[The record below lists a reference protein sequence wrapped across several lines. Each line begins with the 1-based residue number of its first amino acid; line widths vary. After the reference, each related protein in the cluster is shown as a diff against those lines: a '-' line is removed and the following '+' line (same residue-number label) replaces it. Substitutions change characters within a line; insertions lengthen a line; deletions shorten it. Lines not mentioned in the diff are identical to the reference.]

1 MLFTDRKEAGILLAE
16 ALEKY
21 RGEDIVVFALP
32 RGGVPL
38 GVEIAKKLA
47 APLDLLITKK
57 IGHPFNPEYAIG
69 AITEDADPIFNP
81 GEHGVLDQNWLEWE
95 LKRLRQEIKRRRETY
110 VGAANI
116 QSLEGK
122 TAIIVDDGIATGFT
136 MFASIAA
143 LKKRNPKR
151 IIVAVPVTPEDTAK
165 KMDQMVD
172 AVVALERTDDYLG
185 AVGAYY
191 VHFDQLDDAE
201 VVSLLRSMNVKEEE
215 ADE

>member
-1 MLFTDRKEAGILLAE
+1 MLFADRKEAGARLAE
-16 ALEKY
+16 ALEQY
-21 RGEDIVVFALP
+21 RGEDVVVFALP

-69 AITEDADPIFNP
+69 AITEDVDPIFNP

-143 LKKRNPKR
+143 LKKRHPKR

-172 AVVALERTDDYLG
+172 AVVALERTDAYLG

-191 VHFDQLDDAE
+191 IHFDQLDDAE
-201 VVSLLRSMNVKEEE
+201 VVSLLKSMNQKAEK

>member
-1 MLFTDRKEAGILLAE
+1 MEQ
-16 ALEKY
+16 Y
-21 RGEDIVVFALP
+21 RGEDVVVFALP

-38 GVEIAKKLA
+38 GVEIGKKLA

-81 GEHGVLDQNWLEWE
+81 GEQGVLDQNWLEWE

-110 VGAANI
+110 VGAASI

-151 IIVAVPVTPEDTAK
+151 IIVAVPVTPEDTAR
-165 KMDQMVD
+165 KMDRMVD

-191 VHFDQLDDAE
+191 IHFDQLDDAE
-201 VVSLLRSMNVKEEE
+201 VVSLLKSMNQTGEK

>member
-1 MLFTDRKEAGILLAE
+1 MLFADRKEAGVQLAE

-38 GVEIAKKLA
+38 GVEIAKRLA

-81 GEHGVLDQNWLEWE
+81 GEHGVLDRNWLEGE

-110 VGAANI
+110 VGAANVK
-116 QSLEGK
+116 SLEGK

-143 LKKRNPKR
+143 LKKRNPKH
-151 IIVAVPVTPEDTAK
+151 IIVAIPVTPEDTAK
-165 KMDQMVD
+165 RLDRMVD
-172 AVVALERTDDYLG
+172 AVVALERTDAYLG

-191 VHFDQLDDAE
+191 IHFNQLDDAE
-201 VVSLLRSMNVKEEE
+201 VISLLRSMKQKEGN
-215 ADE
+215 